1 MADIK
6 EVAKQ
11 TIKTVDR
18 AAIATE
24 KIKDVGIKTKENVK
38 KVTETKEKNPNE
50 YATNKS
56 QASTEAAVGTAI
68 HAANKVGRKSYE
80 KTKQD
85 IKYYHD
91 RLKYG
96 EPVSQ
101 KKTLQFE
108 AEEIKEA
115 GEQTAKTIDNIKTVN
130 TVAQRNGTETASKI
144 KLFGRKSKD
153 TIKTVEGNKKVIRSV
168 NDGRVLAQETM
179 KQSAK
184 AAKKAE
190 AITRE
195 SAKEAAK
202 LAKKA
207 AAFLKKIAK
216 LTIEAVK
223 SLVSAIIAGGWTAV
237 IVIIVIC
244 MIGAVAYSVYGIFFS
259 NEDSGTGITIQS
271 AVIELNEEFWAE
283 TEKEKAK
290 YTYDTLDMSGYQ
302 ADWKEVLA
310 IYSVKVNTD
319 PNNPLEVATIDESK
333 KNMLRDIFWDM
344 NSISS
349 RTEIE
354 ESTTIV
360 ETTDAEGNVVQEE
373 QPVTKVTL
381 YLTLNGKS
389 ADEMAEQYNFT
400 DRQKEYL
407 AELLSPK
414 NDKMWNSLIYGFG
427 IGKNI
432 DISTLDFSNES
443 AIEAQKKVVVVATNS
458 AEYGIPASKGYC
470 QAWVADV
477 YQVAV
482 GNRGHAAS
490 AVAAGRM
497 WSVSKDWSQ
506 IQVGAAVYG
515 YSSSQYGHVGIY
527 IGNGM
532 VAHNI
537 GGVKVETLESWVK
550 SYKGICWGWEN
561 GKNLSGNPKYNCVG
575 GLI

>member
-18 AAIATE
+18 AKIATE

-38 KVTETKEKNPNE
+38 KVTETDENNPNE

-56 QASTEAAVGTAI
+56 QASTEAAVGTAVYVA
-68 HAANKVGRKSYE
+68 HKVGRKAYE
-80 KTKQD
+80 KTRQD
-85 IKYYHD
+85 VKYYHD

-101 KKTLQFE
+101 KRTLQFE

-115 GEQTAKTIDNIKTVN
+115 GEQTAKTINNIKTVN
-130 TVAQRNGTETASKI
+130 SATQTSSITNPI
-144 KLFGRKSKD
+144 KTHTHSFRTKK
-153 TIKTVEGNKKVIRSV
+153 TIKTVEGNKKVIRSA

-195 SAKEAAK
+195 SAKETAK
-202 LAKKA
+202 LAKEA

-283 TEKEKAK
+283 TEKAK
-290 YTYDTLDMSGYQ
+290 YTYDTLDMSGFQ

-310 IYSVKVNTD
+310 IYAVKANTEPD
-319 PNNPLEVATIDESK
+319 APLEVATIDENK
-333 KNMLRDIFWDM
+333 KNILRDIFWDM
-344 NSISS
+344 NTISY
-349 RTEIE
+349 RTETV

-360 ETTDAEGNVVQEE
+360 ETTDEEGNPVQEE
-373 QPVTKVTL
+373 QVVSKTTL
-381 YLTLNGKS
+381 YITITAKS

-400 DRQKEYL
+400 DKQKEYL

-414 NDKMWNSLIYGFG
+414 NDKLWNSLIYGFG

-432 DISTLDFSNES
+432 DISSLDFSNES
-443 AIEAQKKVVVVATNS
+443 ATEEQKKVVIVATNS
-458 AEYGIPASKGYC
+458 AEYGLPASKGYC

-477 YQVAV
+477 YKVSV

-490 AVAAGRM
+490 AIAAGRM
-497 WSVSKDWSQ
+497 WSVSTDWSQ

-537 GGVKVETLESWVK
+537 GGVKIETLNDWVNN
-550 SYKGICWGWEN
+550 YKGVCWGWEN

>member
-38 KVTETKEKNPNE
+38 KVTETQENNPNE

-68 HAANKVGRKSYE
+68 YVANKVGRKSYE

-85 IKYYHD
+85 VKYYRD
-91 RLKYG
+91 RLRYG

-101 KKTLQFE
+101 KRTLQFE

-115 GEQTAKTIDNIKTVN
+115 GERTAKTIDNIKTVN
-130 TVAQRNGTETASKI
+130 STTQTNSMNNAIKTHTGSLRSK
-144 KLFGRKSKD
+144 K
-153 TIKTVEGNKKVIRSV
+153 TIKTVEGNKKVIRSA

-179 KQSAK
+179 RQSAK
-184 AAKKAE
+184 AAKKSE

-319 PNNPLEVATIDESK
+319 PDNPLEVATIDESK

-344 NSISS
+344 NSITS
-349 RTEIE
+349 RTETE

-360 ETTDAEGNVVQEE
+360 ETTDEEGNVVQEE

-381 YLTLNGKS
+381 YLTINGKS
-389 ADEMAEQYNFT
+389 ADEMAELYNFS
-400 DRQKEYL
+400 DNQKEYL

-432 DISTLDFSNES
+432 DISSLDFSNES
-443 AIEAQKKVVVVATNS
+443 ATEEQKKVVIVATNS

-477 YQVAV
+477 YQVSV

-497 WSVSKDWSQ
+497 WSVSTDWSQ

-537 GGVKVETLESWVK
+537 GGVKIETLEHWVQY
-550 SYKGICWGWEN
+550 YKGVCWGWEN
-561 GKNLSGNPKYNCVG
+561 GKNLSGSPKYNCVG

>member
-11 TIKTVDR
+11 TIKTIDR
-18 AAIATE
+18 AKIATE
-24 KIKDVGIKTKENVK
+24 KIMDVGIKTKENVK
-38 KVTETKEKNPNE
+38 KVTETDENNPNE

-56 QASTEAAVGTAI
+56 QASTEAAVGTAVYVA
-68 HAANKVGRKSYE
+68 HKVGRRAYE

-85 IKYYHD
+85 VKYYHD

-96 EPVSQ
+96 EPVSR
-101 KKTLQFE
+101 KRTLQFE
-108 AEEIKEA
+108 AEGIKEA
-115 GEQTAKTIDNIKTVN
+115 GEQTAKTIENIKTVN
-130 TVAQRNGTETASKI
+130 SATQTSSITNPI
-144 KLFGRKSKD
+144 KTHTHSLRTKK
-153 TIKTVEGNKKVIRSV
+153 TIKTVEGNKKVIRST
-168 NDGRVLAQETM
+168 NDGRILAQETM

-310 IYSVKVNTD
+310 VYSVKVNTD

-349 RTEIE
+349 RTETE

-360 ETTDAEGNVVQEE
+360 ETTDEQGNVVQEE
-373 QPVTKVTL
+373 QPITKVTL

-389 ADEMAEQYNFT
+389 ADEMAEQYNFS
-400 DRQKEYL
+400 DKQKEYL
-407 AELLSPK
+407 AELLSSK

-432 DISTLDFSNES
+432 DISTLDFSGET

-490 AVAAGRM
+490 AIAAGRM

-537 GGVKVETLESWVK
+537 GGVKIETLEHWVQY
-550 SYKGICWGWEN
+550 YKGVCWGWEN

>member
-18 AAIATE
+18 AKIATE

-38 KVTETKEKNPNE
+38 KVTETDENNPNE

-56 QASTEAAVGTAI
+56 QASTEAAVGTAAYVA
-68 HAANKVGRKSYE
+68 HKVGRKAYE
-80 KTKQD
+80 KTRQD
-85 IKYYHD
+85 VKYYHD

-101 KKTLQFE
+101 KRTLQFE

-115 GEQTAKTIDNIKTVN
+115 EEQTAKAIDNIN
-130 TVAQRNGTETASKI
+130 TDTQRSGTETASKI

-153 TIKTVEGNKKVIRSV
+153 TIKTVEGNKKVIRSA
-168 NDGRVLAQETM
+168 NDGRVLAQETTR
-179 KQSAK
+179 QSAK

-271 AVIELNEEFWAE
+271 AVIELNEEFWDE

-349 RTEIE
+349 RTETE
-354 ESTTIV
+354 ESTTVV
-360 ETTDAEGNVVQEE
+360 ETTDEQGNVVQEE

-389 ADEMAEQYNFT
+389 ADEMAEQYHFSAK
-400 DRQKEYL
+400 QKEYL
-407 AELLSPK
+407 AELLSSK

-432 DISTLDFSNES
+432 DISTLDFSNEA

-537 GGVKVETLESWVK
+537 GGVKIETLEHWVQY
-550 SYKGICWGWEN
+550 YKGVCWGWEN

>member
-18 AAIATE
+18 AKIATE

-38 KVTETKEKNPNE
+38 KVTETNENNPNE

-56 QASTEAAVGTAI
+56 QVSTEAAVGTVAYVA
-68 HAANKVGRKSYE
+68 HKVGRKAYE

-85 IKYYHD
+85 VKYYHD

-101 KKTLQFE
+101 KRTLQFE
-108 AEEIKEA
+108 TDEIKEA
-115 GEQTAKTIDNIKTVN
+115 GEKTAKTIDNIKTVN
-130 TVAQRNGTETASKI
+130 IVTQKGGTETASKI

-153 TIKTVEGNKKVIRSV
+153 TIKTVEGNKKVIRSA

-190 AITRE
+190 AISRE

-349 RTEIE
+349 RTETE

-360 ETTDAEGNVVQEE
+360 ERTDEEGNVVQEE

-389 ADEMAEQYNFT
+389 ADEMAEQYHFS
-400 DRQKEYL
+400 DKQKEYL
-407 AELLSPK
+407 AELLSSK

-432 DISTLDFSNES
+432 DISTLDFSGET

-490 AVAAGRM
+490 AIAAGRM

-537 GGVKVETLESWVK
+537 GGVKIETLEHWVQY
-550 SYKGICWGWEN
+550 YKGVCWGWEN

>member
-1 MADIK
+1 
-6 EVAKQ
+6 
-11 TIKTVDR
+11 
-18 AAIATE
+18 
-24 KIKDVGIKTKENVK
+24 
-38 KVTETKEKNPNE
+38 
-50 YATNKS
+50 
-56 QASTEAAVGTAI
+56 
-68 HAANKVGRKSYE
+68 
-80 KTKQD
+80 
-85 IKYYHD
+85 
-91 RLKYG
+91 
-96 EPVSQ
+96 
-101 KKTLQFE
+101 
-108 AEEIKEA
+108 
-115 GEQTAKTIDNIKTVN
+115 
-130 TVAQRNGTETASKI
+130 
-144 KLFGRKSKD
+144 
-153 TIKTVEGNKKVIRSV
+153 
-168 NDGRVLAQETM
+168 
-179 KQSAK
+179 
-184 AAKKAE
+184 
-190 AITRE
+190 
-195 SAKEAAK
+195 
-202 LAKKA
+202 
-207 AAFLKKIAK
+207 
-216 LTIEAVK
+216 
-223 SLVSAIIAGGWTAV
+223 
-237 IVIIVIC
+237 

-271 AVIELNEEFWAE
+271 AVIELSEEFWAE

-319 PNNPLEVATIDESK
+319 PKNPLEVATIDESK

-349 RTEIE
+349 RTETV
-354 ESTTIV
+354 ESTTII
-360 ETTDAEGNVVQEE
+360 ETTDEAGNTVQEE

-389 ADEMAEQYNFT
+389 ADEMAEQYHFSAK
-400 DRQKEYL
+400 QKEYL
-407 AELLSPK
+407 AELLSSK

-537 GGVKVETLESWVK
+537 GGVKIETLEHWVQY
-550 SYKGICWGWEN
+550 YKGVCWGWEN

-575 GLI
+575 GLIWQEQRALCALCSFSYCNSFSLIERIFANCILCSLDNVIMFRSIRLIYAV

>member
-1 MADIK
+1 
-6 EVAKQ
+6 
-11 TIKTVDR
+11 
-18 AAIATE
+18 
-24 KIKDVGIKTKENVK
+24 
-38 KVTETKEKNPNE
+38 
-50 YATNKS
+50 
-56 QASTEAAVGTAI
+56 
-68 HAANKVGRKSYE
+68 
-80 KTKQD
+80 
-85 IKYYHD
+85 
-91 RLKYG
+91 
-96 EPVSQ
+96 
-101 KKTLQFE
+101 
-108 AEEIKEA
+108 
-115 GEQTAKTIDNIKTVN
+115 
-130 TVAQRNGTETASKI
+130 
-144 KLFGRKSKD
+144 
-153 TIKTVEGNKKVIRSV
+153 
-168 NDGRVLAQETM
+168 M

-207 AAFLKKIAK
+207 AAFLKKISK

-349 RTEIE
+349 RTETE

-360 ETTDAEGNVVQEE
+360 ERTDEAGNTVQEE

-389 ADEMAEQYNFT
+389 ADEMAEQYNFS
-400 DRQKEYL
+400 DKQREYL
-407 AELLSPK
+407 AELLSSK

-432 DISTLDFSNES
+432 DISTLDFSNEA

-497 WSVSKDWSQ
+497 WSVSK
-506 IQVGAAVYG
+506 A
-515 YSSSQYGHVGIY
+515 
-527 IGNGM
+527 
-532 VAHNI
+532 
-537 GGVKVETLESWVK
+537 
-550 SYKGICWGWEN
+550 C
-561 GKNLSGNPKYNCVG
+561 
-575 GLI
+575 

>member
-18 AAIATE
+18 AKIATE

-38 KVTETKEKNPNE
+38 KVTETDENNPNE

-56 QASTEAAVGTAI
+56 QASTEAAVGTAAYVA
-68 HAANKVGRKSYE
+68 HKVGRKAYE
-80 KTKQD
+80 KTRQD
-85 IKYYHD
+85 VKYYHD

-101 KKTLQFE
+101 KRTLQFE

-115 GEQTAKTIDNIKTVN
+115 EEQTAKAIDNIN
-130 TVAQRNGTETASKI
+130 TVTQRSGTETASKI

-153 TIKTVEGNKKVIRSV
+153 TIKTVEGNKKVIRSA
-168 NDGRVLAQETM
+168 NDGRVLAQETTR
-179 KQSAK
+179 QSAK

-271 AVIELNEEFWAE
+271 AVIELNEEFWDE

-344 NSISS
+344 NSITS
-349 RTEIE
+349 RTETE
-354 ESTTIV
+354 GSTTIV
-360 ETTDAEGNVVQEE
+360 ETTDAEGNVVREE
-373 QPVTKVTL
+373 QTVTKVTL

-389 ADEMAEQYNFT
+389 ADEMAEQYHFS
-400 DRQKEYL
+400 DKQKEYL

-537 GGVKVETLESWVK
+537 GGVKIETLEHWVQY
-550 SYKGICWGWEN
+550 YKGVCWGWEN

>member
-38 KVTETKEKNPNE
+38 KVTETQENNPNE

-56 QASTEAAVGTAI
+56 QASTEAAVGTAAYVA
-68 HAANKVGRKSYE
+68 HKVGRKSYE

-85 IKYYHD
+85 VKYYHD

-101 KKTLQFE
+101 KRTLQFE

-115 GEQTAKTIDNIKTVN
+115 GEQTARTVDKVKPVNSVTQTNDICNAIKTH
-130 TVAQRNGTETASKI
+130 TGSLRTK
-144 KLFGRKSKD
+144 K
-153 TIKTVEGNKKVIRSV
+153 TIKTVEGNKKVIRSA

-184 AAKKAE
+184 ATKKAE

-202 LAKKA
+202 LAKRA
-207 AAFLKKIAK
+207 AAFLKKLAK
-216 LTIEAVK
+216 LTIEAIK

-237 IVIIVIC
+237 VVIIIIC

-271 AVIELNEEFWAE
+271 AVIELNEEFQAE
-283 TEKEKAK
+283 TEKEKAE
-290 YTYDTLDMSGYQ
+290 YTYDILDMSGYQ

-319 PNNPLEVATIDESK
+319 QNNPLEVATIDESK

-349 RTEIE
+349 RTETE
-354 ESTTIV
+354 KCTTIV

-381 YLTLNGKS
+381 FITLNGKS
-389 ADEMAEQYNFT
+389 ADEMAEQYHFS
-400 DRQKEYL
+400 DKQKEYL
-407 AELLSPK
+407 DELLSPK

-432 DISTLDFSNES
+432 DISTLDFSGET

-470 QAWVADV
+470 QAWVTDV

-497 WSVSKDWSQ
+497 WSVSTDWSQ

-537 GGVKVETLESWVK
+537 GGVKIETLNDWVNN
-550 SYKGICWGWEN
+550 YKGVCWGWEN

>member
-38 KVTETKEKNPNE
+38 KVTETKENNPNE
-50 YATNKS
+50 YAANKS

-68 HAANKVGRKSYE
+68 YAANKLGRKSYE

-85 IKYYHD
+85 VKYYHD

-101 KKTLQFE
+101 KRTLQFE
-108 AEEIKEA
+108 ADEIKEA
-115 GEQTAKTIDNIKTVN
+115 GEQTTQTIDKVKTVN
-130 TVAQRNGTETASKI
+130 SATQRSGTEIASKI

-153 TIKTVEGNKKVIRSV
+153 TIKTIEGNKKVIRSA
-168 NDGRVLAQETM
+168 NDGKVLAQETM

-202 LAKKA
+202 LAKRA
-207 AAFLKKIAK
+207 AAFLKKLAK
-216 LTIEAVK
+216 LTIEAIK
-223 SLVSAIIAGGWTAV
+223 SLVSAIFAGGWTAV
-237 IVIIVIC
+237 VVIIVIC

-259 NEDSGTGITIQS
+259 NEDGGTGITIQS
-271 AVIELNEEFWAE
+271 AVLELNQEFQSE
-283 TEKEKAK
+283 TDKIKSSH
-290 YTYDTLDMSGYQ
+290 TYDELDMSGFQ

-310 IYSVKVNTD
+310 IYAVKANTD
-319 PNNPLEVATIDESK
+319 PDAPLEVATIDENK
-333 KNMLRDIFWDM
+333 KSILRDIFWDM
-344 NSISS
+344 NTISY
-349 RTEIE
+349 RTETV

-360 ETTDAEGNVVQEE
+360 ETTDEEGNPIQEE
-373 QPVTKVTL
+373 QVVSKTTL
-381 YLTLNGKS
+381 YITITAKS

-400 DRQKEYL
+400 DKQKEYL
-407 AELLSPK
+407 AELLSSK
-414 NDKMWNSLIYGFG
+414 NDKLWNSLIYGFG
-427 IGKNI
+427 IGMNI
-432 DISTLDFSNES
+432 DISSLDFSNES
-443 AIEAQKKVVVVATNS
+443 ATDEQKKVVGVALDS
-458 AEYGIPASKGYC
+458 AKYGIPANKGYC

-490 AVAAGRM
+490 ALAAGRM

-506 IQVGAAVYG
+506 IQVGATVYG
-515 YSSSQYGHVGIY
+515 YSSTDAGHVGIY

-537 GGVKVETLESWVK
+537 GGVKVETLESWVS

>member
-18 AAIATE
+18 AKIATE

-38 KVTETKEKNPNE
+38 KVTETDENNPNE

-56 QASTEAAVGTAI
+56 QVSTEAAVGTAVYVS
-68 HAANKVGRKSYE
+68 HKVGRKAYE

-85 IKYYHD
+85 VKYYHD

-101 KKTLQFE
+101 KRTLQFE
-108 AEEIKEA
+108 ADEIKEA
-115 GEQTAKTIDNIKTVN
+115 GEHTAKTIDNIKIVN
-130 TVAQRNGTETASKI
+130 TATQRSGTETTSKI
-144 KLFGRKSKD
+144 KLFGRRSKD
-153 TIKTVEGNKKVIRSV
+153 TIKTVEGNKKVIRSA

-207 AAFLKKIAK
+207 VAFLKKIAK

-349 RTEIE
+349 RTETE
-354 ESTTIV
+354 ESTTVV
-360 ETTDAEGNVVQEE
+360 ETTDEQGNVVQEE

-381 YLTLNGKS
+381 YLAINGKS
-389 ADEMAEQYNFT
+389 ADEMAEQYHFSAK
-400 DRQKEYL
+400 QKEYL

-432 DISTLDFSNES
+432 DISTLDFSSET

-537 GGVKVETLESWVK
+537 GGVKIETLNNWVNN
-550 SYKGICWGWEN
+550 YKGVCWGWEN